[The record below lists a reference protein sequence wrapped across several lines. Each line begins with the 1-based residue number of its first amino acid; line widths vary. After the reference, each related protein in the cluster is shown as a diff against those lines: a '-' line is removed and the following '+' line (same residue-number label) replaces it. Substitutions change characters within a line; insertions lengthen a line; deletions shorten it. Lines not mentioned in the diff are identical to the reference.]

1 MDSRR
6 MEEFLDR
13 YPPPTDFDKDAG
25 ASRGHQK
32 RMSPKKMRIEATI
45 DLHGMTR
52 DEARDALDVFVTQAL
67 QNDIRKV
74 LIVHGKGNHPASEGV
89 IKEMVLRYLERN
101 PSIGATG
108 TPGVREGGSGA
119 TWALIRH
126 RSR

>member
-13 YPPPTDFDKDAG
+13 YPPPDDFDKDDG
-25 ASRGHQK
+25 SSHGRQK
-32 RMSPKKMRIEATI
+32 RISPKKMRIEATI
-45 DLHGMTR
+45 DLHGMTLE
-52 DEARDALDVFVTQAL
+52 EARNALDIFVKQAL

-74 LIVHGKGNHPASEGV
+74 LIVHGKGNHPTSEGV
-89 IKEMVLRYLERN
+89 IKEMVLHYLERN

-108 TPGVREGGSGA
+108 TPGVRDGGSGA

-126 RSR
+126 RS